1 VKGAAEASGVIGEHE
16 ICIVGDEG
24 VIEAEL
30 SKHPHD
36 RGRISIL
43 HAPEV
48 ISGDDSPVKA
58 IRRKPNSSMV
68 KGLEAVR
75 DGVGGVFLSAGNS
88 GALVGG
94 AVMLLGRI
102 PHIDRPAIGS
112 PYPLLEGGVAL
123 LIDAGANS
131 ECKPRNLLQFGIMGS
146 AYAQT
151 VFGKE
156 EPRIGLV
163 NMGTEKGKGSPLLKA
178 SYEII
183 SEAADKLG
191 LKFVGN
197 VEARDVP
204 VGICDVIVC
213 DGFVGNVILKMTEG
227 VGLSIMHL
235 LREKFTEGVIATIGA
250 ALLMGKLGELK
261 KMFDYTEYG
270 GAPVLGVAKP
280 VVKMHGSSNAKAV
293 VNGIAKSVAFAEG
306 GVIGAITEQVSRVA
320 DIESDETEGTD
331 GPCE

>member
-1 VKGAAEASGVIGEHE
+1 
-16 ICIVGDEG
+16 
-24 VIEAEL
+24 
-30 SKHPHD
+30 
-36 RGRISIL
+36 
-43 HAPEV
+43 
-48 ISGDDSPVKA
+48 
-58 IRRKPNSSMV
+58 M
-68 KGLEAVR
+68 
-75 DGVGGVFLSAGNS
+75 
-88 GALVGG
+88 GG
-94 AVMLLGRI
+94 AVMVLGRI
-102 PHIDRPAIGS
+102 PYIDRPAIGS

-146 AYAQT
+146 IYAST

-156 EPRIGLV
+156 SPRIGLV
-163 NMGTEKGKGSPLLKA
+163 NMGTERGKGSPLVKEAYGLIEEA
-178 SYEII
+178 SG
-183 SEAADKLG
+183 KLG
-191 LKFVGN
+191 LRFVGN

-235 LREKFTEGVIATIGA
+235 IREKFTEGIVATIGA

-270 GAPVLGVAKP
+270 GAPVLGVARP

-293 VNGIAKSVAFAEG
+293 VNGIAKSIAFAEG
-306 GVIGAITEQVSRVA
+306 RVVEAITEHVSRVA
-320 DIESDETEGTD
+320 DLAAGDDKEENGGAERA
-331 GPCE
+331 